1 MVHRPGSIV
10 NIAGTTPVDDPEY
23 RYKMPVVY
31 GKIEG
36 RGNGIKTVIP
46 NISDVALALHRN
58 PAEVNKFFG
67 CELGAQTTYNQDTDR
82 AVVNGAHTDATLQ
95 DLIHRYCQVFVI
107 CPQCGLPETDYKIK
121 NECIYHKCAACGNKE
136 MVDMSH
142 KLCTFILAQDKKAKK
157 EAKSKSKKDGK
168 DGKKKDKKKSKSEN
182 GGSGS
187 DEDAKKK
194 KKDKKKDKK
203 AKKEKKDKKSAN
215 DSSSGNH
222 LEDAIFGDENKDEFG
237 DDVLEEASLASEPGV
252 DDAGA
257 MRKSPCVFVMAISCC
272 TPDSLTLF
280 LYLFTVLAVEATR
293 KYLEDNPEA
302 SADDV
307 VEVVTNQQMASALK
321 THDKIQIFVRAA
333 ITPMFFQNK
342 EVEKYA
348 PVVSAFTKGKPLLE
362 RQVIAAL
369 EAICVDK
376 PKNFP
381 VLIKQF
387 YDEDALEEDTILE
400 WAAEG
405 RNEYTLDEVD
415 EEARAALRGEAEPV
429 VVWLQDADSDE
440 ESGSD
445 DE

>member
-1 MVHRPGSIV
+1 
-10 NIAGTTPVDDPEY
+10 
-23 RYKMPVVY
+23 
-31 GKIEG
+31 
-36 RGNGIKTVIP
+36 
-46 NISDVALALHRN
+46 
-58 PAEVNKFFG
+58 
-67 CELGAQTTYNQDTDR
+67 
-82 AVVNGAHTDATLQ
+82 
-95 DLIHRYCQVFVI
+95 
-107 CPQCGLPETDYKIK
+107 
-121 NECIYHKCAACGNKE
+121 
-136 MVDMSH
+136 
-142 KLCTFILAQDKKAKK
+142 
-157 EAKSKSKKDGK
+157 
-168 DGKKKDKKKSKSEN
+168 
-182 GGSGS
+182 
-187 DEDAKKK
+187 
-194 KKDKKKDKK
+194 
-203 AKKEKKDKKSAN
+203 
-215 DSSSGNH
+215 
-222 LEDAIFGDENKDEFG
+222 
-237 DDVLEEASLASEPGV
+237 
-252 DDAGA
+252 
-257 MRKSPCVFVMAISCC
+257 
-272 TPDSLTLF
+272 
-280 LYLFTVLAVEATR
+280 
-293 KYLEDNPEA
+293 
-302 SADDV
+302 
-307 VEVVTNQQMASALK
+307 MASALK

>member
-194 KKDKKKDKK
+194 KKDKKKEKK

-222 LEDAIFGDENKDEFG
+222 LEDAIFGDDNKDEFG
-237 DDVLEEASLASEPGV
+237 DDVVEEASLASEPGV

-257 MRKSPCVFVMAISCC
+257 M
-272 TPDSLTLF
+272 L
-280 LYLFTVLAVEATR
+280 LAVEATR
-293 KYLEDNPEA
+293 KYLEENPEA
-302 SADDV
+302 SADDI

-321 THDKIQIFVRAA
+321 THDKIQIVVRAA

-387 YDEDALEEDTILE
+387 YDADALEEDTILE

-415 EEARAALRGEAEPV
+415 EEARAVLRGEAEPV

-445 DE
+445 DEWSCLSWEIYPLGFLYV